1 MPIFPRKEKR
11 AALLKHYPKAF
22 KFYARAKTKI
32 PSGGH
37 AGWMDEYQWF
47 SGKAR

>member
-1 MPIFPRKEKR
+1 MPHFPSQGKR
-11 AALLKHYPKAF
+11 AALLKHHPKVF

-32 PSGGH
+32 PSGSR